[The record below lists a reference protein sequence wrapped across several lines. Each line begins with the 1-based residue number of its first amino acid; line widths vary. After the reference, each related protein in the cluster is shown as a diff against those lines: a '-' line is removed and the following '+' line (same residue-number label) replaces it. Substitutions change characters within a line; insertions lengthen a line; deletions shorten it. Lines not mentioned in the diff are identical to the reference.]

1 MPKGALA
8 KKHWLLHCL
17 GWLPHQT
24 GPQYRLMVTSNFSK
38 CRPLKPAHSWNLNHN
53 LALVGFLSLTHQHC
67 ACAGYCQL
75 STTCSI
81 SPHYHSSFTQRTNSV
96 WKNIVI
102 LTEPTK
108 RRKFRQMVVLK
119 FLQHWC
125 WLHDFGPGSWR
136 RAGET
141 ALCSWELWKSTSI
154 KEVSLWRNWSTGIQG
169 SLVKEKTVWLDI
181 VYFAGLHPTSGW
193 RQHSEKQCSTSHQL
207 LLTITLHLSWPR
219 SATSSVTMIKAASF
233 C

>member
-1 MPKGALA
+1 MPPTKAGSQLKSKPQLSFGRFPQPNSPTLCLCRLLSA
-8 KKHWLLHCL
+8 K
-17 GWLPHQT
+17 
-24 GPQYRLMVTSNFSK
+24 
-38 CRPLKPAHSWNLNHN
+38 HN
-53 LALVGFLSLTHQHC
+53 LQYLPTL
-67 ACAGYCQL
+67 
-75 STTCSI
+75 
-81 SPHYHSSFTQRTNSV
+81 HSSFTQRTNSV

-154 KEVSLWRNWSTGIQG
+154 KEVSLWRNWSTCIQG
-169 SLVKEKTVWLDI
+169 SLVKENTVWLDI